1 MSIETIRTLV
11 APIEAGGGNAGAGA
25 IQGIEGL
32 RDAGAAQGAGDV
44 RRGDGPS
51 FAETLGQALAA
62 VDHTQ
67 VEADDQAARVAMGG
81 GNLHEM
87 SLALEKADITL
98 RLATKVR
105 NKLLDAYNDIMRMG
119 V

>member
-1 MSIETIRTLV
+1 MSIESIKTLV
-11 APIEAGGGNAGAGA
+11 AAPELGGQNA
-25 IQGIEGL
+25 IDGIESL
-32 RDAGAAQGAGDV
+32 KNARSVGDV
-44 RRGDGPS
+44 RRSDGPS
-51 FAETLGQALAA
+51 FADTLGQALQA
-62 VDHTQ
+62 VERTQ

>member
-11 APIEAGGGNAGAGA
+11 ATPEAGGGNSANA
-25 IQGIEGL
+25 IDGIESL
-32 RDAGAAQGAGDV
+32 KNARAAGDV
-44 RRGDGPS
+44 RRSDGPS
-51 FAETLGQALAA
+51 FAETLGQALAS
-62 VDHTQ
+62 VERTQ
-67 VEADDQAARVAMGG
+67 LEADDQAARVATGG

-87 SLALEKADITL
+87 SLALEKADITM

-105 NKLLDAYNDIMRMG
+105 NKLLEAYNDIMRMG

>member
-1 MSIETIRTLV
+1 M
-11 APIEAGGGNAGAGA
+11 PIENPVMN
-25 IQGIEGL
+25 L
-32 RDAGAAQGAGDV
+32 TVVRPDDAV
-44 RRGDGPS
+44 RAHQP
-51 FAETLGQALAA
+51 AA
-62 VDHTQ
+62 VEKAPGESFQSALGKAVGALDQLQTD
-67 VEADDQAARVAMGG
+67 ADREVNQVAMGG

-87 SLALEKADITL
+87 SLALEKADITM

>member
-1 MSIETIRTLV
+1 MSV
-11 APIEAGGGNAGAGA
+11 PGKA
-25 IQGIEGL
+25 IEG
-32 RDAGAAQGAGDV
+32 R
-44 RRGDGPS
+44 S
-51 FAETLGQALAA
+51 LGQIAWMRLRR
-62 VDHTQ
+62 DK
-67 VEADDQAARVAMGG
+67 VAMGG

>member
-1 MSIETIRTLV
+1 MSIETIKTLV
-11 APIEAGGGNAGAGA
+11 APNEAGGAGAGA
-25 IQGIEGL
+25 IQGIESL
-32 RDAGAAQGAGDV
+32 RDARDANAAGDV
-44 RRGDGPS
+44 RRSDGPS
-51 FAETLGQALAA
+51 FAETLGQALSA
-62 VDHTQ
+62 VESTQ
-67 VEADDQAARVAMGG
+67 VQADDQAARVAMGG

>member
-1 MSIETIRTLV
+1 MSIESIKTLV
-11 APIEAGGGNAGAGA
+11 AAPDVAGQNVIEG
-25 IQGIEGL
+25 IQGL
-32 RDAGAAQGAGDV
+32 KDARAAGEAQRAG
-44 RRGDGPS
+44 GPS
-51 FAETLGQALAA
+51 FADTLGQALAS
-62 VDHTQ
+62 VERTQ

>member
-1 MSIETIRTLV
+1 MSIETIKSIVQSGIGR
-11 APIEAGGGNAGAGA
+11 
-25 IQGIEGL
+25 IEGL
-32 RDAGAAQGAGDV
+32 DSADARDVGAAGSA
-44 RRGDGPS
+44 RGQSGPS
-51 FAETLGQALAA
+51 FAETLGQALSA
-62 VDHTQ
+62 VERTQ
-67 VEADDQAARVAMGG
+67 TDADDQAARVAMGG

-87 SLALEKADITL
+87 SLSLEKADISM

>member
-1 MSIETIRTLV
+1 MSIETIKSLV
-11 APIEAGGGNAGAGA
+11 APGETAGGNA
-25 IQGIEGL
+25 IQGIESL
-32 RDAGAAQGAGDV
+32 RDARATGDV
-44 RRGDGPS
+44 RRTDGPS
-51 FAETLGQALAA
+51 FAETLGQALGA
-62 VDHTQ
+62 VEKTQ

-87 SLALEKADITL
+87 SLALEKADITM